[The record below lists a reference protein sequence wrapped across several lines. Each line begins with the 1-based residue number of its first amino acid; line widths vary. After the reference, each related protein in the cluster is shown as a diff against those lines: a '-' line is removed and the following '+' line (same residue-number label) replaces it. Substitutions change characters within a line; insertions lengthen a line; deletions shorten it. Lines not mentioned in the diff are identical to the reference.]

1 MRKPERVRFFV
12 GAAVIALVAAA
23 CGSSKGTT
31 AATTAATSGTTA
43 AAPVATTAAPAQTTA
58 APAAT
63 TAPAPKG
70 FTVDSSK
77 CPADATTALAAG
89 ADAKIGITLPQT
101 GPLAAFGAIAQGMQI
116 YFDTINAKGGVD
128 GHKLVVVAKDD
139 GYDPKQTVPK
149 ATELIEQDKVLATS
163 FMVGTPNVAATRSLF
178 EASCTPQ
185 MFVGTGFPA
194 WGDPKNHP
202 WTVGGILAYN
212 TEAKIWAQYIAQK
225 SPGAKVAQL
234 VFNNDFGKA
243 YQKQFETDAKAAG
256 LTIVETKLHEGTAAN
271 IDNEVTAIL
280 ASNPDYVI
288 GETTGAF
295 CPKLMAGL
303 AQGGYK
309 GKTIISATCASVSS
323 FFKPVDPAGNGVLLL
338 GQQKDP
344 SDPAFTNDPAMKQY
358 YADVAQY
365 GAGADPKNGS
375 VLTGYNAGALTAHAV
390 EEAAKLN
397 GGLTRVN
404 VMNAVWN
411 YNYKLPL
418 LFGGTGHLD
427 GNTDAYLSEYSILLQ
442 YDATKKSQV
451 PTGDTF
457 DVEGKTGLFAG

>member
-344 SDPAFTNDPAMKQY
+344 SDPAFTNDPAIKQY
-358 YADVAQY
+358 
-365 GAGADPKNGS
+365 
-375 VLTGYNAGALTAHAV
+375 
-390 EEAAKLN
+390 
-397 GGLTRVN
+397 
-404 VMNAVWN
+404 
-411 YNYKLPL
+411 
-418 LFGGTGHLD
+418 
-427 GNTDAYLSEYSILLQ
+427 
-442 YDATKKSQV
+442 
-451 PTGDTF
+451 
-457 DVEGKTGLFAG
+457 

>member
-1 MRKPERVRFFV
+1 MRKPGKVRFFV
-12 GAAVIALVAAA
+12 GAAVVALLAAA

-43 AAPVATTAAPAQTTA
+43 AAVATTAAPAATTA

-70 FTVDSSK
+70 FAVDASK

-89 ADAKIGITLPQT
+89 ADAKIGITLPQS

-116 YFDTINAKGGVD
+116 YFDTLNANGGID
-128 GHKLVVVAKDD
+128 GHKLVVDSKDD

-163 FMVGTPNVAATRSLF
+163 FMVGTPNVGATRSLF

-194 WGDPKNHP
+194 WGDPANHQ

-212 TEAKIWAQYIAQK
+212 TEAKIWAQYIIQK

-243 YQKQFETDAKAAG
+243 YQKQFEADAKTAG
-256 LTIVETKLHEGTAAN
+256 LTVVETKLHEGTAAN

-344 SDPAFTNDPAMKQY
+344 SDPAFTDDPAMKQY

-375 VLTGYNAGALTAHAV
+375 VLTGYNAGQLTAHAV
-390 EEAAKLN
+390 EEAAKLD

-411 YNYKLPL
+411 YNFKLPL

-427 GNTDAYLSEYSILLQ
+427 GNSDAYLSEYSILLQ

>member
-1 MRKPERVRFFV
+1 MRKPEKVRFFV
-12 GAAVIALVAAA
+12 GAAVVALVAAA

-43 AAPVATTAAPAQTTA
+43 AAVATTAAPAQTTA
-58 APAAT
+58 APVET
-63 TAPAPKG
+63 TAAAPKG

-77 CPADATTALAAG
+77 CPAEATTALAAG
-89 ADAKIGITLPQT
+89 ADIKIGITLPQT

-116 YFDTINAKGGVD
+116 YFDTINASGGID
-128 GHKLVVVAKDD
+128 GHKVVVDAKDD

-163 FMVGTPNVAATRSLF
+163 FMVGTPNVGATRSLF

-185 MFVGTGFPA
+185 MYVGTGFPA
-194 WGDPKNHP
+194 WGDPANHS

-212 TEAKIWAQYIAQK
+212 TEAKIWAAFIAKQK
-225 SPGAKVAQL
+225 PGAKVAQL

-243 YQKQFETDAKAAG
+243 YQKQFEADAKTAG
-256 LTIVETKLHEGTAAN
+256 LTIVETKIHEGTAAN

-280 ASNPDYVI
+280 AANPDYVI

-303 AQGGYK
+303 AQGGYT

-323 FFKPVDPAGNGVLLL
+323 FFKPVDPAGNGVYLL

-344 SDPAFTNDPAMKQY
+344 SDPMWADDPAMKQY
-358 YADVAQY
+358 FADVAQY
-365 GAGADPKNGS
+365 GAGADAKNGS
-375 VLTGYNAGALTAHAV
+375 ILTGYGAGGLTV
-390 EEAAKLN
+390 QTLKDAAKLK

-411 YNYKLPL
+411 INYKNPL

-427 GNTDAYLSEYSILLQ
+427 GTSDAYLSEYSIMLQ
-442 YDATKKSQV
+442 YDAAKKSQV

>member
-1 MRKPERVRFFV
+1 MRKPVKVRFFV
-12 GAAVIALVAAA
+12 GAAVIGLVAAA

-43 AAPVATTAAPAQTTA
+43 AAVATTGAPVATTA

-70 FTVDSSK
+70 FTVDASK
-77 CPADATTALAAG
+77 CPADATAPLAAG

-116 YFDTINAKGGVD
+116 FFDTLNANGGID
-128 GHKLVVVAKDD
+128 GHKVVVVSKDD
-139 GYDPKQTVPK
+139 AYDPKQTVPK

-212 TEAKIWAQYIAQK
+212 TEAKIWAAYIAQK
-225 SPGAKVAQL
+225 TPGAKVAQL

-243 YQKQFETDAKAAG
+243 YQKQFEADAKTAG
-256 LTIVETKLHEGTAAN
+256 LTVVETKIHEGTAAN

-344 SDPAFTNDPAMKQY
+344 SDPMWTSDPAMVQY
-358 YADVAQY
+358 YADVAKY

-375 VLTGYNAGALTAHAV
+375 VLTGYNAGQLTAHAL
-390 EEAAKLN
+390 EAAAKLN

-411 YNYKLPL
+411 YDFKLPL

-427 GNTDAYLSEYSILLQ
+427 GNSDAYLSEYSIMLQ
-442 YDATKKSQV
+442 YDAAKKSQV